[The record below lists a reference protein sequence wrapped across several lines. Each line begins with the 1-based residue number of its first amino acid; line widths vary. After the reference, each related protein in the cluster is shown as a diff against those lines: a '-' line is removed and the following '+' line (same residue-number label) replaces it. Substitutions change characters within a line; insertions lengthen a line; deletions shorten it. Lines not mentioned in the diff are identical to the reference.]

1 MKSRKSCVKH
11 AKVAVRVALLSGFA
25 ALTVQIPLASAA
37 DYGVGVL
44 FSGQGSTVLAPVRLE
59 SLTVEPELSF
69 FRTSSN
75 QETFHVVTLST
86 GIYVRK
92 DLGQSFESY
101 VGGRIGYSRSK
112 DRFDFGT
119 GTQNAASHAWMLS
132 PTFGVQHFFAK
143 RFSIGLDVGLQYA
156 RFSQKTN
163 LSDFPTLNSSA
174 NGYSSGTLTRIL
186 LRTYF

>member
-1 MKSRKSCVKH
+1 MKSRKSCAKH

-25 ALTVQIPLASAA
+25 ALTVQIPLASA
-37 DYGVGVL
+37 
-44 FSGQGSTVLAPVRLE
+44 
-59 SLTVEPELSF
+59 
-69 FRTSSN
+69 
-75 QETFHVVTLST
+75 
-86 GIYVRK
+86 
-92 DLGQSFESY
+92 
-101 VGGRIGYSRSK
+101 
-112 DRFDFGT
+112 
-119 GTQNAASHAWMLS
+119 AWMLS

>member
-1 MKSRKSCVKH
+1 M
-11 AKVAVRVALLSGFA
+11 
-25 ALTVQIPLASAA
+25 
-37 DYGVGVL
+37 
-44 FSGQGSTVLAPVRLE
+44 
-59 SLTVEPELSF
+59 
-69 FRTSSN
+69 
-75 QETFHVVTLST
+75 TLST

>member
-101 VGGRIGYSRSK
+101 VGEESATA
-112 DRFDFGT
+112 DRKID
-119 GTQNAASHAWMLS
+119 
-132 PTFGVQHFFAK
+132 
-143 RFSIGLDVGLQYA
+143 SISEPA
-156 RFSQKTN
+156 
-163 LSDFPTLNSSA
+163 
-174 NGYSSGTLTRIL
+174 
-186 LRTYF
+186 LRTPLRTPGC